1 MTEQKNFDMTL
12 AAVRFAEAA
21 LPHRLAYRAGEIT
34 YSEMRRR
41 IGDVPCTQTPRT
53 QCRMALSWLKKA
65 RAAGVALMWWEHGH
79 YIAAARRSI
88 ETIASSV
95 WRARM
100 SRAADAI
107 AAMMETRHA

>member
-1 MTEQKNFDMTL
+1 MTEQKNLDMTI

-41 IGDVPCTQTPRT
+41 IGNVPCTQSPRQ

-65 RAAGVALMWWEHGH
+65 RDAGKALMWWEHAH
-79 YIAAARRSI
+79 YLAAARRSI
-88 ETIASSV
+88 QLIASPV

-100 SRAADAI
+100 TCAADAI
-107 AAMMETRHA
+107 AAMEGCHA